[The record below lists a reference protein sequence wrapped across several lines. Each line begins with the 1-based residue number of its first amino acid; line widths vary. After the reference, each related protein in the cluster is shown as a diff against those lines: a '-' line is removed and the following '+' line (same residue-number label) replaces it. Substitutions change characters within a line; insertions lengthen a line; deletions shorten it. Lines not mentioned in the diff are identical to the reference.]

1 MYLFLFGTTTQKT
14 EETDSHGSLPHC
26 QSVRQRM
33 GIVSNTTSSVRY
45 QSTVRKHRQFCR
57 EEEAILIV
65 QTPKQ
70 EKDSNLLPSSINY
83 ITLLSSWI
91 GWWLTVQKVGNE

>member
-70 EKDSNLLPSSINY
+70 EKDSNLYSICSLRVL
-83 ITLLSSWI
+83 ITSRFYR
-91 GWWLTVQKVGNE
+91 VGLGGG